1 MTTQT
6 AVIPFPIGS
15 LRVTVDD
22 GTVRAA
28 TLSLTPQPPRRD
40 DFGVFDVVAAYFGG
54 DVDALDSLL
63 VDASGT
69 EFQRSVWAQ
78 LRLIPAGTT
87 ISYGELARRVGN
99 PNASRAVGMANA
111 SNPITLIVPCHRVV
125 RTGGAIGGYYYG
137 TDVKRW
143 LLAHEARDVLALP
156 GYSIGTVGVMSAP
169 TRAKISSSV

>member
-6 AVIPFPIGS
+6 AVVPFALGS

-22 GTVRAA
+22 GVVRSA
-28 TLSLTPQPPRRD
+28 TFDLTPQLPRPD
-40 DFGVFDVVAAYFGG
+40 DFGVFEVVAAYFDG
-54 DVDALDSLL
+54 DVDALDTLQTEPN
-63 VDASGT
+63 GT
-69 EFQRSVWAQ
+69 EFQRAVWTQ
-78 LRLIPAGTT
+78 LRLIPAGST

-137 TDVKRW
+137 ADVKRW
-143 LLAHEARDVLALP
+143 LLTHEAQGTLD
-156 GYSIGTVGVMSAP
+156 YSMGTVGVMSVP